1 MDGQVRL
8 SCSRRIKT
16 GYNETVSLF
25 SFRRLNT
32 LTLERVDSLVH
43 GGSGLGPNIDDEQE
57 RMIILSC
64 DESKFSC
71 KR

>member
-8 SCSRRIKT
+8 SCSSRIKT

-43 GGSGLGPNIDDEQE
+43 GGSGLGANIDDEQE

-64 DESKFSC
+64 DESKVSC